1 MVRFYKR
8 RFLAPIYYKL
18 CEKWYILES
27 FKWASGARWKDRK
40 YIHITN
46 FYPQICSRQI
56 MISGR
61 IWDFQLVF
69 FKLFYSTAVVNVIR
83 IYLVSKLCLLLIYF
97 RSLVT
102 RG

>member
-61 IWDFQLVF
+61 IWDFEFTLFQAI
-69 FKLFYSTAVVNVIR
+69 LFYGCSKRYQNLFDW
-83 IYLVSKLCLLLIYF
+83 YLSYVYC
-97 RSLVT
+97 
-102 RG
+102 